1 MLGQPLRNRLA
12 AAAEAQK
19 VALAAEIAAVEAGAV
34 GFSIVSRR
42 SLELQV
48 EAGVRLP
55 VRVLRVQ
62 HRDARPPGPQ
72 VADCTLFAQLAERY
86 PDELEE
92 TDSEERS
99 LGNDLE
105 GMALLK
111 SFVALQCC
119 SQELSR
125 SARGHPEG
133 GGSPPNPKG
142 LGSGSPQDTAGWSKG
157 REGGGASH
165 GCVLAS
171 RVG

>member
-1 MLGQPLRNRLA
+1 MGRVARARQPLRNRLA
-12 AAAEAQK
+12 AAAKAQK
-19 VALAAEIAAVEAGAV
+19 VALAAEIAAVEAGTV

-48 EAGVRLP
+48 DAGVRLP

-62 HRDARPPGPQ
+62 HCDARPPGPQ
-72 VADCTLFAQLAERY
+72 VADSTLFAQLAERY

-99 LGNDLE
+99 LGDDLE

-111 SFVALQCC
+111 RFVALQCC

-133 GGSPPNPKG
+133 GGSPQPQR
-142 LGSGSPQDTAGWSKG
+142 SGE
-157 REGGGASH
+157 REPP
-165 GCVLAS
+165 
-171 RVG
+171 R